1 MIKFEYN
8 KKKTFFFLKFFLKFK
23 QNSKF
28 YLIFSLKRLFM
39 IKFEY
44 IKKKMF
50 IYDEFI
56 RKKMVFLKFFS
67 QIHTN
72 SKFYNYRN
80 EITKKIF
87 F

>member
-1 MIKFEYN
+1 
-8 KKKTFFFLKFFLKFK
+8 
-23 QNSKF
+23 
-28 YLIFSLKRLFM
+28 
-39 IKFEY
+39 
-44 IKKKMF
+44 MF